1 MEAQED
7 LQVDLSTERL
17 LEMYWL
23 MVLSRRLDERAWIL
37 HRQGKISFHIS
48 AIGHEAAQVGAA
60 MAIRKGE
67 DWVAPYYRDLAMM
80 IALGFTP
87 KEFMLGVMGKKGEP
101 NSGGRQMPNHWSMR
115 RSNVI
120 SHSSVV
126 GTQAVHASGIGFAIK
141 LRGDDAVVLTTIGE
155 GSTSQGEWYE
165 AVNWAAIHQLPVIFM
180 VENNLYAISVRQ
192 NKQMAVDKV
201 ADKALGLGLPGVTVD
216 GLDAMQVHQT
226 IAEAVAR
233 ARAGGG
239 PTIVETMVNRMT
251 PHSSDDDDR
260 SYRPREELEAL
271 KAQDPLDLQ
280 RDKLLAAGI
289 LTEEAEAELEAR
301 AKAEVNEAVEFA
313 TEAPYPDI
321 SEASYPVYAED
332 RVDD

>member
-1 MEAQED
+1 MEAQKD

-23 MVLSRRLDERAWIL
+23 MVLSRRLDERTWIL
-37 HRQGKISFHIS
+37 HRQGKIAFHIS

-60 MAIRKGE
+60 MALRRGE
-67 DWVAPYYRDLAMM
+67 DWIAPYYRDLAMM

-101 NSGGRQMPNHWSMR
+101 NSGGRQMPSHWSLKRM
-115 RSNVI
+115 NVI

-126 GTQAVHASGIGFAIK
+126 GTQAVHAAGIGFAMK
-141 LRGDDAVVLTTIGE
+141 LRGDDAVVLSSIGE

-180 VENNLYAISVRQ
+180 VENNRYAISVRQ
-192 NKQMAVDKV
+192 EKQMAVDKV

-216 GLDAMQVHQT
+216 GLDAISVHQAV
-226 IAEAVAR
+226 AEAAER
-233 ARAGGG
+233 ARSGGG

-260 SYRPREELEAL
+260 SYRPREELEAQ
-271 KAQDPLDLQ
+271 KAQDPVHLQ

-289 LTEEAEAELEAR
+289 LTEEAENELQER
-301 AKAEVNEAVEFA
+301 AKIEVEQAVEYA